1 MVDINLI
8 GDDQTQFEGED
19 NEKEYQQESYE
30 SELNEPTPSGYM
42 PGGTID
48 DSDYT
53 KMMSRGGSKKLI
65 YILAACSVILL
76 AVVAWFIFQPGR
88 GAKTYSEQSVTTLS
102 ETETEPP
109 PSTSTSADTSSD
121 FTFETEPEI
130 VTSVPLAPALRE
142 KIVKSSRGINTVSDI
157 VNTIPANVNFTMI
170 SYNDG
175 IFLLEFLAGADSEIE
190 QANSQL
196 QQNLY
201 SANVNVLSKDN
212 RNIQNRRFRQAL
224 VKGNVDMSQSAN
236 QLGNL
241 QEPIYLNAA
250 DLQNQ
255 ISMICQ
261 QSGLTMR
268 QFDIG
273 VEKSDGEFMILPIK
287 FKAVGQKANIL
298 TFLSQLLNA
307 NLNISFSKINLIA
320 SEVNLNDSNVTLVLN
335 INSYRMI

>member
-30 SELNEPTPSGYM
+30 SDLNEPTPSSYM
-42 PGGTID
+42 PGGSID

-88 GAKTYSEQSVTTLS
+88 GTKTYSEQPITTLS
-102 ETETEPP
+102 ETEPP
-109 PSTSTSADTSSD
+109 PSTSAGADTTSD
-121 FTFETEPEI
+121 FSFETEPEI
-130 VTSVPLAPALRE
+130 VNTVPLAPALRE

-157 VNTIPANVNFTMI
+157 LNTIPANLNFTMI

-175 IFLLEFLAGADSEIE
+175 KFLLEFLAGTDSEID
-190 QANSQL
+190 QVNSQL

-224 VKGNVDMSQSAN
+224 VNGNVDMSQGAG

-241 QEPIYLNAA
+241 QEPIYLNAT
-250 DLQNQ
+250 DLKNQ

-268 QFDIG
+268 QFDVG
-273 VEKSDGEFMILPIK
+273 VEKTEGQFMILPIK
-287 FKAVGQKANIL
+287 FKAVGQKANII
-298 TFLSQLLNA
+298 TFLRQLLNA
-307 NLNISFSKINLIA
+307 NLNISFSKIALIA
-320 SEVNLNDSNVTLVLN
+320 SEVDLNDSTVTLVLN
-335 INSYRMI
+335 INSYRM